1 MSRRYVVTGA
11 SSGLG
16 AAVCSALA
24 AHGAHVIAAV
34 RDDAAARELTTRLGA
49 AVTPEKFDVTDA
61 AAVNA
66 VAARWESID
75 GLVNSAG
82 LSAAGPLEWT
92 DAQLLRALF
101 EVNVFG
107 VQTVT
112 RAFLPALKR
121 ARGRVVNVS
130 SMAGLVV
137 QPFLGAYAASKFAL
151 EALSDAWRLELAP
164 AGVRVSVI
172 EPGALATRMWQRML
186 ETLANDTSTHPQWE
200 VARRVLQGAGKDAG
214 TLDAT
219 VADVLHA
226 LTSEHAKA
234 RYPEEDAS
242 ALRVM
247 DDDERDALLR
257 ANWGLSE

>member
-1 MSRRYVVTGA
+1 MSQRYVVTGA

-16 AAVCSALA
+16 AAVCTALA
-24 AHGAHVIAAV
+24 ARGAQVIAAV
-34 RDDAAARELTTRLGA
+34 RDDAAARELTGRLGA
-49 AVTPEKFDVTDA
+49 SVTPEQFDVTDA

-66 VAARWESID
+66 VAARWESVD

-82 LSAAGPLEWT
+82 VSMAGPLEWT
-92 DAQLLRALF
+92 DAQMLRALF
-101 EVNVFG
+101 DVNVFG

-130 SMAGLVV
+130 SMSGLVV

-151 EALSDAWRLELAP
+151 EALSDAWRFELAP
-164 AGVRVSVI
+164 VGVRVSVI

-186 ETLANDTSTHPQWE
+186 ETLERDASTHPQWE
-200 VARRVLQGAGKDAG
+200 VARRVLHGAGKSAD

-226 LTSEHAKA
+226 LTSERPKA
-234 RYPEEDAS
+234 RYPAEDAS
-242 ALRVM
+242 ALRMM
-247 DDDERDALLR
+247 DDDARDALLR
-257 ANWGLSE
+257 ADWGLG